1 MILRKELFWE
11 YDVEKLDLEKD
22 YKMIIPR
29 VAMRGKL
36 EDIRFLLRHY
46 PAQLL
51 KETLMQ
57 TRYLD
62 KYTLSL
68 FSLLLD
74 TPKEKFRCYKQEQSS
89 QHFWNF

>member
-11 YDVEKLDLEKD
+11 YDIEQLDLDKD
-22 YKMIIPR
+22 YKIIIPR
-29 VAMRGKL
+29 VAMSGKL
-36 EDIRFLLRHY
+36 DDIRFLIHY
-46 PAQLL
+46 YTAKQL
-51 KETLMQ
+51 KETLLQ

-74 TPKEKFRCYKQEQSS
+74 VPKEDFRCYKHAQSS
-89 QHFWNF
+89 PLSLNF